1 MHLEIAQHLPASAL
15 HEEAVELLRVLSR
28 FRWRLGFERTLR
40 FGLRGAIASGLT
52 LIGVSVIS
60 WAVGVQNAW
69 WPAAL
74 PLLAAL
80 ALGLARWPS
89 HAQAALAADRRLALE
104 ERLGTAVEL
113 ARRRPGGRFDA
124 LQVRDAVA
132 RARSTPGGWLTLD
145 RHFRREAWLAA
156 GVVVLAAAS
165 LLLARLPAPQR
176 SFVDETGGAA
186 ADAVP
191 SVDLT
196 QRELP
201 PGAED
206 IPLASAQPVPQTKA
220 DAGLAARVQQEQ
232 SERTAL
238 DNLSQALGS
247 VSAGQP
253 AANAIQQGDFGSAR
267 SELQNLGDEADQL
280 SDAAKQQLGKAL
292 QDAAAASAQA
302 DRQLADKE
310 RQAAQSLSRATYGEQ
325 RQALRGL
332 GDQVQRSGS
341 RSVSADQLARD
352 IGQLQQQSPAQG
364 AGARSQTSGAGQ
376 QGTTGTGSQAAQQ
389 QGPAGGQGSGAAG
402 QQGGPGVGTGTDPN
416 MLGDQPSRLD
426 TAGQSVQVPTKL
438 NGGPGVRPPDGTEDQ
453 VGADPAVGGRNVSE
467 LVQAQQTGQ
476 VAPEQN
482 LVPGEQ
488 RPVVRGYFR

>member
-1 MHLEIAQHLPASAL
+1 MACGGRAGPTCSRSWRVAACAYWRSWQMRCWRCPTVGSRRRITRVAVHSRGRSMRWAWRLAARACCVASLGPKKPPCKNGFGARPRPRLRGRVLRPWKGPRAVHVEIAQHLPASAL
-15 HEEAVELLRVLSR
+15 HEEVAELLRVLSR

-60 WAVGVQNAW
+60 WAAGVPYAW
-69 WPAAL
+69 WPAGL

-89 HAQAALAADRRLALE
+89 HAQAALAVDRRLALE

-113 ARRRPGGRFDA
+113 AQRRSGGRFDA

-292 QDAAAASAQA
+292 QDAAAASA
-302 DRQLADKE
+302 
-310 RQAAQSLSRATYGEQ
+310 
-325 RQALRGL
+325 
-332 GDQVQRSGS
+332 
-341 RSVSADQLARD
+341 
-352 IGQLQQQSPAQG
+352 
-364 AGARSQTSGAGQ
+364 
-376 QGTTGTGSQAAQQ
+376 
-389 QGPAGGQGSGAAG
+389 
-402 QQGGPGVGTGTDPN
+402 
-416 MLGDQPSRLD
+416 
-426 TAGQSVQVPTKL
+426 
-438 NGGPGVRPPDGTEDQ
+438 
-453 VGADPAVGGRNVSE
+453 
-467 LVQAQQTGQ
+467 
-476 VAPEQN
+476 
-482 LVPGEQ
+482 
-488 RPVVRGYFR
+488 